1 MSVET
6 GPTPSL
12 GAILEPDAADAALSL
27 ELYSWPQDRPVAQSL
42 SPMAHRNL
50 HWRQNDPDRIPGI
63 LGILVDRAHQPVALP
78 EVDSGDGSLRP
89 SRSEKPLT
97 FSSLIVAKLIILSEA
112 KDDEAVRALYPLPHP
127 ITTFTSLPLPTPSS

>member
-1 MSVET
+1 
-6 GPTPSL
+6 
-12 GAILEPDAADAALSL
+12 
-27 ELYSWPQDRPVAQSL
+27 
-42 SPMAHRNL
+42 MAHRNL